1 MPHLKAALAAAR
13 RCQSAAH
20 GTIYRIKDIALS
32 CKANLRLGGVY
43 VDIHQVGGHRQHQ
56 HAAGELA
63 LHNGTLVGVFE
74 RCHHRAVFDIASV
87 HKKVLCAAAG
97 TAGTRRRDKP
107 RHTVQFVPAVH
118 VQQIA
123 GKFPPQHR
131 VHGAAQAAV
140 TGGDKLLLAVLG
152 KAETD
157 FRVGERRVQH
167 GFGNKGPLAGIL
179 FEELHPRRG
188 VVKQVVDRNGRT
200 YAARARL
207 DALFFPAGNAVNTGK
222 LVVFGAGHDLHTRH
236 ACNGSQCLP
245 AKAQRVDMPQII
257 RRGNFAGCMADKR
270 LVNVLRFDAAA
281 VIHDLQLMYA
291 AALDG
296 KADLRCP
303 GIDGVFQQFLCH
315 RSRALYDLA
324 RSDQFCRMLV
334 QHTNFRHEIHLPLVF
349 VQCGF

>member
-20 GTIYRIKDIALS
+20 GTIHRIKDVAFS
-32 CKANLRLGGVY
+32 CKANFRLGGVY
-43 VDIHQVGGHRQHQ
+43 VDIHQVSGHREHQ
-56 HAAGELA
+56 HTAGELA
-63 LHNGTLVGVFE
+63 LHNSTLVGVFE

-87 HKKVLCAAAG
+87 YKKVLRTAAG
-97 TAGTRRRDKP
+97 TAGARRRNKP
-107 RHTVQFVPAVH
+107 RYTVQLVPAVH
-118 VQQIA
+118 IQQVA

-140 TGGDKLLLAVLG
+140 TGGDELLLAVLG
-152 KAETD
+152 KAEAD
-157 FRVGERRVQH
+157 FRVGECRVQH
-167 GFGNKGPLAGIL
+167 GFGNKGTLAGIL

-188 VVKQVVDRNGRT
+188 VVKQVVDRNGRAHT
-200 YAARARL
+200 ARARL
-207 DALFFPAGNAVNTGK
+207 DALLLPARNAVDTGK
-222 LVVFGAGHDLHTRH
+222 LVVFGAGHDLHTRYT
-236 ACNGSQCLP
+236 CNGGQCLP
-245 AKAQRVDMPQII
+245 AKAQRVDMPQIVC
-257 RRGNFAGCMADKR
+257 RGNFAGCMADKR

-281 VIHDLQLMYA
+281 VIHDLQLTYA

-303 GIDGVFQQFLCH
+303 GVDGVFQQFLCH